1 MKDYDK
7 KVKSI
12 ELQLEFL
19 KQLKDIKTSQA
30 KEKVRNL
37 IISIDVD
44 LRWLDK

>member
-7 KVKSI
+7 KVKVI

-30 KEKVRNL
+30 KEKVKDI
-37 IISIDVD
+37 IISLDVD